1 MKRQYLFSIGLIVAI
16 FAMAIVPEE
25 TMGKELNVKAAYSVV
40 VDNNVQ
46 AVTLDE
52 GALVAF
58 PSFDYIMEI
67 SGEEV
72 PEWSDTLVI
81 GDEVRVVVRVY
92 RPPKE

>member
-25 TMGKELNVKAAYSVV
+25 TMGKELKVKAPYSVV
-40 VDNNVQ
+40 VDNSVQ
-46 AVTLDE
+46 AITSDD
-52 GALVAF
+52 ALAAS
-58 PSFDYIMEI
+58 PSFDYIIEF